1 TQSAEVAPRA
11 ALNVPPGVQGADRE
25 TREVIR
31 VAVRGDRPAVTA
43 RRNGS
48 NGEWPLARD
57 TLNKDTA
64 ETWAKRST
72 NSWANSWAAPNV
84 APGANRQQRKP
95 RDGPKSHPNAEE
107 GDMAN
112 VSRRN
117 GKWVGL
123 K

>member
-1 TQSAEVAPRA
+1 MNMKNMYLVTSFGNME
-11 ALNVPPGVQGADRE
+11 NDRCE
-25 TREVIR
+25 YEEYVSCNFLSVIGR
-31 VAVRGDRPAVTA
+31 MGR
-43 RRNGS
+43 S
-48 NGEWPLARD
+48 LARD
-57 TLNKDTA
+57 TLNKGTA

-95 RDGPKSHPNAEE
+95 RDGPKSHPIAEE

-112 VSRRN
+112 VSRRS
-117 GKWVGL
+117 GKWVGV